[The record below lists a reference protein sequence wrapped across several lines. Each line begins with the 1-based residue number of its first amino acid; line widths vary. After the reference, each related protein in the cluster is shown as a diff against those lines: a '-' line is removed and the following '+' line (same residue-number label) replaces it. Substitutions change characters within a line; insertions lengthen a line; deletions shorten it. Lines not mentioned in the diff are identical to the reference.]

1 MPIELGVC
9 PVVPYLMFPAPLEV
23 NTMSVSSSQ
32 QGGDEV
38 EKVKLLDK
46 TAVLSSK
53 SKKVN
58 KSLDLVGDRPG
69 IGT

>member
-1 MPIELGVC
+1 M
-9 PVVPYLMFPAPLEV
+9 
-23 NTMSVSSSQ
+23 
-32 QGGDEV
+32 
-38 EKVKLLDK
+38 KLLDK
-46 TAVLSSK
+46 TALLSSK